1 MTTVIPFSRY
11 NEEFSSLVNQTRQ
24 TLQSITSILNQTK
37 NIDIESPSS
46 SSSSSSSLTFKT
58 EQERQN
64 ALNSKSNLANQLLNQ
79 TKDLLK
85 QMTIES
91 RSINSNSSN
100 NYTKQ
105 EIEEC
110 KKILSI
116 AKANHANLKDDV
128 TSIQNEV
135 QHYLLL
141 SSSSSSSS
149 HDHHSK
155 KNRSSNTKS
164 NSDIKQHLLSTNQ
177 SLHNQNSNLDRSKQ
191 IMADTELIAMEI
203 TDELARNRETIESA
217 HSRVR
222 GVNSLSNHAR
232 RILVNMGR
240 REVQQKM
247 AVYGVGVVLVL
258 VLLFL
263 LGFF

>member
-1 MTTVIPFSRY
+1 MTGVIPFSRY

-24 TLQSITSILNQTK
+24 TIQSISTILNQQQGSS
-37 NIDIESPSS
+37 NINDIESSTSPSKHS
-46 SSSSSSSLTFKT
+46 
-58 EQERQN
+58 QEIEN
-64 ALNSKSNLANQLLNQ
+64 ILHTKLNLANQLLTQ

-91 RSINSNSSN
+91 RSFLPN
-100 NYTKQ
+100 NNDNDH
-105 EIEEC
+105 EEC
-110 KKILSI
+110 KKILAI

-128 TSIQNEV
+128 TSIQNDV

-141 SSSSSSSS
+141 ATATSTSNNNNNNKKRNKNNNS
-149 HDHHSK
+149 H
-155 KNRSSNTKS
+155 
-164 NSDIKQHLLSTNQ
+164 NSDIQQHLLSKSITT
-177 SLHNQNSNLDRSKQ
+177 LHNQNSTLENSKK

-203 TDELARNRETIESA
+203 TDELARNRETIQSA

-222 GVNSLSNHAR
+222 GVNTLSNHAR
-232 RILVNMGR
+232 RILVNMNR

-247 AVYGVGVVLVL
+247 VVYGVGVVLVL

-263 LGFF
+263 LGVF

>member
-1 MTTVIPFSRY
+1 MTTAIPFSRY
-11 NEEFSSLVNQTRQ
+11 NEEFSSLISQTRQ
-24 TLQSITSILNQTK
+24 TLSSITSILDQHDNNNVDVESLSNPTAEDK
-37 NIDIESPSS
+37 NTIQQKI
-46 SSSSSSSLTFKT
+46 
-58 EQERQN
+58 
-64 ALNSKSNLANQLLNQ
+64 NLASNLLNQ

-91 RSINSNSSN
+91 RSIPKN
-100 NYTKQ
+100 NPNDVQ
-105 EIEEC
+105 EC
-110 KKILSI
+110 KKMLQI

-128 TSIQNEV
+128 TAVQNQV
-135 QHYLLL
+135 NHYLLL
-141 SSSSSSSS
+141 SSNGGSGGSGSNNNNARR
-149 HDHHSK
+149 
-155 KNRSSNTKS
+155 KNKNGV
-164 NSDIKQHLLSTNQ
+164 NSEVREHLLSTTDN
-177 SLHNQNSNLDRSKQ
+177 LHNQNSNLEKSKQ

-203 TDELARNRETIESA
+203 NEELARNRETIESA

-247 AVYGVGVVLVL
+247 VVYGVGIILFL

>member
-37 NIDIESPSS
+37 NTDIESP
-46 SSSSSSSLTFKT
+46 SSSSLTFKT

-64 ALNSKSNLANQLLNQ
+64 ALNSKLNLANQLLNQ

-91 RSINSNSSN
+91 RSINSNTSN

-141 SSSSSSSS
+141 STSSSSS
-149 HDHHSK
+149 HNHHSK
-155 KNRSSNTKS
+155 KNRSTNP

-177 SLHNQNSNLDRSKQ
+177 SLHNQNSNLERSKQ
-191 IMADTELIAMEI
+191 VMADTELIAMEI